1 LTPFKNATQHN
12 RFYQLC
18 WVVSWTFYNYNMIE
32 RQWKGLA
39 KTGEADNYVRHLMT
53 ETFPAVSKLNGFIRA
68 SILTRPVEK
77 GTEFLIVTVWES
89 IEAIRQFAG
98 EAAEIAVVPLVVRE
112 MMVTFDEK
120 AAHYEVAVN
129 YAPGKE

>member
-1 LTPFKNATQHN
+1 
-12 RFYQLC
+12 
-18 WVVSWTFYNYNMIE
+18 MIE
-32 RQWKGLA
+32 RHWKGIA

-53 ETFPAVSKLNGFIRA
+53 ETFPAVSKLKGFVRA

-89 IEAIRQFAG
+89 IEAIRRFAG
-98 EAAEIAVVPLVVRE
+98 EDVETAVVPLVVRE
-112 MMVTFDEK
+112 MMVTFDGK
-120 AAHYEVAVN
+120 AAHYEVAADYAPGAVD